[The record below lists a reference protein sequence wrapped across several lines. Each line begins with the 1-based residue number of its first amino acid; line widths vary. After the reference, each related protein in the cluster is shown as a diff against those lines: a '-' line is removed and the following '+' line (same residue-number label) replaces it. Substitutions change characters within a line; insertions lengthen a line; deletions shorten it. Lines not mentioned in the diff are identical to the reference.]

1 MSEQPYH
8 IPALLKESVDGLN
21 IKPDGI
27 YVDVTFGGG
36 GHTREILRRL
46 SEKGR
51 LFVFDQDAEAMVNL
65 PDDNRVTFI
74 HANFRYLYNNL
85 KYEFVNA
92 GQDLTDGVPLV
103 DGIIADLGVSFHDF
117 DTADRGFSF
126 RFDAPLDMR
135 MNREARLTASAIV
148 NTYTKEKL
156 RDLLYVYG
164 EVKNAN
170 NIVHKIIKARSAAP
184 VETVKQFLVA
194 LGIQFVENDGLIE
207 VRPNDKKDLSRIF
220 QSLRIEVN
228 GEMDALNEMLTQT
241 SRVIRPGGRLSV
253 ITYHSL
259 EDRMV
264 KNYMRNGQTMGEC
277 EKDQFGNLLS
287 AFKPINNKPIVADE
301 AEVEA
306 NPRSR
311 SAKLRLGE
319 RTNL

>member
-85 KYEFVNA
+85 KYEFVKA
-92 GQDLTDGVPLV
+92 GLELTDGVPLV

-135 MNREARLTASAIV
+135 MNREARLTASAIL

-170 NIVHKIIKARSAAP
+170 NIVHKIIKARSAAS

-207 VRPNDKKDLSRIF
+207 VRPNDKKELSRIF

>member
-21 IKPDGI
+21 INPDGI

-85 KYEFVNA
+85 KYEFVKA
-92 GQDLTDGVPLV
+92 GLELTDGVPLV

-170 NIVHKIIKARSAAP
+170 NIVHKIIKARSAAS

-207 VRPNDKKDLSRIF
+207 VRPNDKKELSRIF

-287 AFKPINNKPIVADE
+287 VFKPINNKPIVADE

>member
-1 MSEQPYH
+1 
-8 IPALLKESVDGLN
+8 
-21 IKPDGI
+21 
-27 YVDVTFGGG
+27 
-36 GHTREILRRL
+36 
-46 SEKGR
+46 
-51 LFVFDQDAEAMVNL
+51 
-65 PDDNRVTFI
+65 
-74 HANFRYLYNNL
+74 
-85 KYEFVNA
+85 
-92 GQDLTDGVPLV
+92 
-103 DGIIADLGVSFHDF
+103 
-117 DTADRGFSF
+117 
-126 RFDAPLDMR
+126 
-135 MNREARLTASAIV
+135 
-148 NTYTKEKL
+148 
-156 RDLLYVYG
+156 
-164 EVKNAN
+164 
-170 NIVHKIIKARSAAP
+170 

-207 VRPNDKKDLSRIF
+207 VRPNDKKELSRIF

>member
-1 MSEQPYH
+1 VK
-8 IPALLKESVDGLN
+8 AGL
-21 IKPDGI
+21 
-27 YVDVTFGGG
+27 
-36 GHTREILRRL
+36 E
-46 SEKGR
+46 
-51 LFVFDQDAEAMVNL
+51 
-65 PDDNRVTFI
+65 
-74 HANFRYLYNNL
+74 
-85 KYEFVNA
+85 
-92 GQDLTDGVPLV
+92 LTDGVPLV

-207 VRPNDKKDLSRIF
+207 VRPNDKKELSRIF

-241 SRVIRPGGRLSV
+241 SRVIRSGGRLSV

>member
-1 MSEQPYH
+1 MADQPYH
-8 IPALLKESVDGLN
+8 IPALLKESIDGLD

-65 PDDNRVTFI
+65 PDDDRVTFI
-74 HANFRYLYNNL
+74 HANFRFLYNNL
-85 KYEFVNA
+85 KYEFVKA
-92 GQDLTDGVPLV
+92 GLGLTDGVPLV

-117 DTADRGFSF
+117 DTAYRGFSF

-135 MNREARLTASAIV
+135 MNTEARLTASEIV

-170 NIVHKIIKARSAAP
+170 SVVYKIMKARGAAP
-184 VETVKQFLVA
+184 IETVKQLLTAIGCPFTEA
-194 LGIQFVENDGLIE
+194 DGLIE
-207 VRPNDKKDLSRIF
+207 VRPNDKKELSRIF
-220 QSLRIEVN
+220 QALRMEVH

-241 SRVIRPGGRLSV
+241 SQVIRPGGRLSV

-264 KNYMRNGQTMGEC
+264 KNYMKNGQTMGEC

-287 AFKPINNKPIVADE
+287 AFRPVNNKPIVAGEDE
-301 AEVEA
+301 VNA

-319 RTNL
+319 RTTL

>member
-85 KYEFVNA
+85 KYEFVKA
-92 GQDLTDGVPLV
+92 GLDLTDGVPLV

-135 MNREARLTASAIV
+135 MNREARLTASTIV

-170 NIVHKIIKARSAAP
+170 NIVHKIIKARSAAS

-207 VRPNDKKDLSRIF
+207 VRPNDKKELSRIF